1 MARSSSTSR
10 AGENATNQRA
20 VSPSGTAVERL
31 ARYLHDREPEDPLAI
46 ELATWLE
53 SSPRFRAFADTYR
66 DKIRKKL
73 HGAGDAEAVR
83 DVRAE
88 LQVARLLLAERRF
101 EVAFEA
107 YGAGRA
113 GPDLTVTFRAG
124 RRFNVEVTRLRRVP
138 DPTAVGAAV
147 LAKLHQLPPSVPNAV
162 VLAID
167 GMAADDVDIAAA
179 TQALR
184 ARADAKDEAWFS
196 RRGFDGTRGF
206 YERYLRLG
214 AVFAWNELA
223 DGERRAALWTNRS
236 ARIALPE
243 PAARACLGCLQGP

>member
-1 MARSSSTSR
+1 VTV
-10 AGENATNQRA
+10 TNKPA
-20 VSPSGTAVERL
+20 VRPSGTAVERL
-31 ARYLHDREPEDPLAI
+31 VRSLHDGGPEDPLAI
-46 ELATWLE
+46 ELVAWLDA
-53 SSPRFRAFADTYR
+53 SPRFRAFADTYR

-73 HGAGDAEAVR
+73 RGAADAEAVR

-88 LQVARLLLAERRF
+88 LQIARLLLSERRF

-107 YGAGRA
+107 YGSGRA

-138 DPTAVGAAV
+138 DATAVGAAV

-167 GMAADDVDIAAA
+167 GVAADAVDIAAA
-179 TQALR
+179 TQGLR
-184 ARADAKDEAWFS
+184 GRADAKDEAWFG

-214 AVFAWNELA
+214 AVFAWNELE
-223 DGERRAALWTNRS
+223 DGERRAAVWANRS

>member
-1 MARSSSTSR
+1 M
-10 AGENATNQRA
+10 
-20 VSPSGTAVERL
+20 
-31 ARYLHDREPEDPLAI
+31 
-46 ELATWLE
+46 
-53 SSPRFRAFADTYR
+53 
-66 DKIRKKL
+66 
-73 HGAGDAEAVR
+73 
-83 DVRAE
+83 
-88 LQVARLLLAERRF
+88 
-101 EVAFEA
+101 
-107 YGAGRA
+107 
-113 GPDLTVTFRAG
+113 
-124 RRFNVEVTRLRRVP
+124 
-138 DPTAVGAAV
+138 GAAI

-167 GMAADDVDIAAA
+167 GMTADAVDIAAA

-223 DGERRAALWTNRS
+223 DGDGRAALWTNRS